1 MNCTSRFARVWRIV
15 AVVALGQT
23 VQQPTAFANGGTVQW
38 RKQAGSLLITVFTTP
53 APLSAGPVVISLLVQ
68 NRNGL
73 EPVLDANVS
82 LLLRADTSTAEIRA
96 QPTREQAQSELLYAA
111 PVTLAESG
119 KWQLAV
125 TILRNGERTDAT
137 GTIDVAPTPAM
148 VASYWGYIAFPPLM
162 IVAFVGHE
170 LLLRRRPELKVKR
183 CEIFWTKRE
192 PR

>member
-1 MNCTSRFARVWRIV
+1 VNRTPRFARLWRIV
-15 AVVALGQT
+15 AVVALGQSIH
-23 VQQPTAFANGGTVQW
+23 QPAAFAGGGIVQW
-38 RKQAGSLLITVFTTP
+38 RKQAGSLLITVLTAP
-53 APLSAGPVVISLLVQ
+53 APLSAGPGVISLLVQ

-82 LLLRADTSTAEIRA
+82 LLLRSGASTAEIRA
-96 QPTREQAQSELLYAA
+96 QPTRDWAQNRLLYAA

-137 GTIDVAPTPAM
+137 GPIDVAPTPAM

-170 LLLRRRPELKVKR
+170 LLLRRRPS
-183 CEIFWTKRE
+183 RE
-192 PR
+192 PWY

>member
-1 MNCTSRFARVWRIV
+1 MTFPKFLLP
-15 AVVALGQT
+15 VVTILTQ
-23 VQQPTAFANGGTVQW
+23 AFAFADGGTVQLH
-38 RKQAGSLLITVFTTP
+38 KEAGALVITVFSSP
-53 APLSAGPVVISLLVQ
+53 APLSAGPVDISLLLQ

-82 LLLRADTSTAEIRA
+82 LLLRLNASNAEIRTRA
-96 QPTREQAQSELLYAA
+96 TREQAQNKLLYTA
-111 PVTLAESG
+111 PVTLADSG

-137 GTIDVAPTPAM
+137 GTIEVAPTPAM
-148 VASYWGYIAFPPLM
+148 VASYWGYVAFPPLM

-183 CEIFWTKRE
+183 CEIF
-192 PR
+192 

>member
-1 MNCTSRFARVWRIV
+1 MV
-15 AVVALGQT
+15 AFVALGQT
-23 VQQPTAFANGGTVQW
+23 VHQPTAFADGGTVQW
-38 RKQAGSLLITVFTTP
+38 RKPAGSLLITLFTAP

-82 LLLRADTSTAEIRA
+82 VLLRAEASNVEIRA
-96 QPTREQAQSELLYAA
+96 QPTREQAQNQLYAA

-125 TILRNGERTDAT
+125 TILWNGERTDAT
-137 GTIDVAPTPAM
+137 GTIEVAPTPAM

-170 LLLRRRPELKVKR
+170 LLLRRRPELR
-183 CEIFWTKRE
+183 
-192 PR
+192 

>member
-1 MNCTSRFARVWRIV
+1 MNCSPRLAGLWRVV
-15 AVVALGQT
+15 AVVALGHT
-23 VQQPTAFANGGTVQW
+23 VHQPTAFAEGGTVQW
-38 RKQAGSLLITVFTTP
+38 RKQAGSLLITAFTAP
-53 APLSAGPVVISLLVQ
+53 APLAAGPGVISLLVQ

-82 LLLRADTSTAEIRA
+82 LLLRAAASTAEIRA
-96 QPTREQAQSELLYAA
+96 QPTRERAQNKLLYAA

-125 TILRNGERTDAT
+125 TILRNGERSDAT

-162 IVAFVGHE
+162 IVVFVGHE
-170 LLLRRRPELKVKR
+170 LLLRRRPSR
-183 CEIFWTKRE
+183 Q